1 MTENI
6 ENSLLLHRVDR
17 IEKLLN
23 GFDVL
28 LADNILDAL
37 LADNVRLSWLIAEA
51 KNENDKMLCR
61 IVELERKIDAVD
73 TEYVN
78 VGSDIWLSIKNTK
91 HYTLHN
97 RPIRYNMIC
106 KLVNLEKLV
115 ISGFTGAY
123 EKEGKEILANSNV
136 SRIDILCE
144 YLPNLQNFPN
154 CRMLTINV
162 NSPIISVSNL
172 ISTLSMYKHNITTLS
187 ISNGSEGFT
196 KELPTL
202 INYCKS
208 NDITMVKYY
217 AL

>member
-6 ENSLLLHRVDR
+6 ENSLLLHRVDK

-78 VGSDIWLSIKNTK
+78 VGSNIWVSIKDTK
-91 HYTLHN
+91 RYVVTDN
-97 RPIRYNMIC
+97 KPIRHNMIC
-106 KLVNLEKLV
+106 KLVNLETLV
-115 ISGFTGAY
+115 ITGNAS
-123 EKEGKEILANSNV
+123 GKEILANSNV
-136 SRIDILCE
+136 SSIEIRCE

-154 CRMLTINV
+154 CRMLSI
-162 NSPIISVSNL
+162 SCGSSYLSVSNI

-187 ISNGSEGFT
+187 VNNPYDGFT

-208 NDITMVKYY
+208 NGITIVKYEY
-217 AL
+217 YVL